1 MMSTQAVL
9 EELALGADGGFMDD
23 SKAADNQDTS
33 PDISSTSVVKLVED
47 WSHFVNNP
55 LLSDV
60 TVQVA
65 DGEKKIHTHRLV
77 LAARCPNLLEHLI
90 EEKALVGRFTLD
102 WREFTASSV
111 LRVLRYIYTSRYEH
125 DTEDASPVH
134 RIALRYHLTDL
145 QDVISSHHHDLVP
158 FLSDDDDEE
167 EEIVEDKLEV
177 AAIPSPKK
185 SLHEEPLDSFSTDVG
200 KTISGPE
207 KIVDMD
213 ISASRCVSPP
223 AASVPP
229 SSPDMFAESTYF
241 VDSDEE
247 EPSNQS
253 KKKTPPSSPSD
264 IIDLTQ
270 EDRSPSYVGSCE
282 DGFDLDTE
290 MVSHDHFD
298 GDVSM
303 VDGSGVQRKSS
314 FEIQSAPFTN
324 ETSILND
331 STVPH
336 NSIEKTQ
343 LAVPSCS
350 RVSLSF
356 SNETSILND
365 SRVSHHSFE
374 KIKSPVASCSRRSL
388 GFANELSILNDSRV
402 PHNSFENIKSP
413 VASCSRA
420 TPPFADESI
429 PSWNDD
435 CDWNAYASPLN
446 ASNHC
451 IAEDAEKSPVPIL
464 TSRQDKEKVN
474 DEMDEELNLNGNSS
488 FRCQVIR
495 ELADASPLPVDE
507 MNTPEA
513 PRLAKKR
520 KIEVTPLPD
529 YQTMDTPILKVNFF
543 PFFSFFSFIFNFFYS
558 LQKEL
563 DKYGLKP
570 LKRKNAVKL
579 LHHIYEELHPLVTD
593 SETSFQEDSPDR
605 GPGKQF
611 AEASPEK
618 SQDDTSSQA
627 SQEDFDEEA
636 ALEGMDQEIA
646 GSSQAPKSRIPV
658 KDLMP
663 EFFKKRPDIYQKI
676 LTYEPISFEVLL
688 KEVRQEGYRC
698 KAEDLLDWLDEQ
710 VLSNHIIFLRYNLIN

>member
-23 SKAADNQDTS
+23 SKTADNQDTS
-33 PDISSTSVVKLVED
+33 PDISSASAVKLVED

-60 TVQVA
+60 TIQVA

-90 EEKALVGRFTLD
+90 EESALVGRFTLD

-111 LRVLRYIYTSRYEH
+111 LRVLRYIYTSRYED
-125 DTEDASPVH
+125 DTVDAPSVQ

-145 QDVISSHHHDLVP
+145 LDIISSRHHDLVP
-158 FLSDDDDEE
+158 FLSDEDE
-167 EEIVEDKLEV
+167 EEIVEDKLEA
-177 AAIPSPKK
+177 AAIPSPRK
-185 SLHEEPLDSFSTDVG
+185 SLHAEQLDSSSIDVG
-200 KTISGPE
+200 KTLSGPE

-223 AASVPP
+223 AANVPP

-247 EPSNQS
+247 EEPTPS
-253 KKKTPPSSPSD
+253 KEKIPPSSPSD

-314 FEIQSAPFTN
+314 FEIQSASPPFTN

-331 STVPH
+331 SKVPQ

-343 LAVPSCS
+343 TPVASYS
-350 RVSLSF
+350 RSSLSF
-356 SNETSILND
+356 TNEPSILDD
-365 SRVSHHSFE
+365 SRVPHHSFE
-374 KIKSPVASCSRRSL
+374 KIESPVAPRSRGSL
-388 GFANELSILNDSRV
+388 ASANELSILNDSRL
-402 PHNSFENIKSP
+402 PDNSFENIKSP

-420 TPPFADESI
+420 SPPFADESI

-435 CDWNAYASPLN
+435 CNWNAYPSPLN
-446 ASNHC
+446 ASNHYRV
-451 IAEDAEKSPVPIL
+451 EDAEKSPVPIL
-464 TSRQDKEKVN
+464 ATRRDEEKFD
-474 DEMDEELNLNGNSS
+474 DEMDEELNLSRSS
-488 FRCQVIR
+488 FRCQVIP
-495 ELADASPLPVDE
+495 ELADASLLPVDE

-529 YQTMDTPILKVNFF
+529 YQTMDTPFLKVNNVLFF
-543 PFFSFFSFIFNFFYS
+543 LF
-558 LQKEL
+558 
-563 DKYGLKP
+563 
-570 LKRKNAVKL
+570 
-579 LHHIYEELHPLVTD
+579 HI
-593 SETSFQEDSPDR
+593 
-605 GPGKQF
+605 
-611 AEASPEK
+611 
-618 SQDDTSSQA
+618 
-627 SQEDFDEEA
+627 
-636 ALEGMDQEIA
+636 
-646 GSSQAPKSRIPV
+646 
-658 KDLMP
+658 
-663 EFFKKRPDIYQKI
+663 
-676 LTYEPISFEVLL
+676 
-688 KEVRQEGYRC
+688 
-698 KAEDLLDWLDEQ
+698 
-710 VLSNHIIFLRYNLIN
+710 